1 MQGTFLG
8 PSYDSCDYDKTASE
22 FSAPY
27 EKYNS
32 FEDLTDDVAEL
43 VQRGNAIGWFQ
54 ERMEWGPR
62 ALGHR
67 SIIGDPRDSEM
78 QRTINQKIKFREGFR
93 PFAPSVLEEDVD
105 EFFTREDGAPYMLFV
120 TQVKEEKRKPLPS
133 NYDEMTIDEQL
144 DVEKSEV
151 PAVTHV
157 DFSSRLQTVN
167 SDDHPKYWKLLKSF
181 KDRTGVGMVINT
193 SFNLRGEPIVRS
205 PRNAYVCFMRSNMDY
220 LVLGNYLFDKADQPE
235 WHETRKEWRE
245 RITLD

>member
-1 MQGTFLG
+1 
-8 PSYDSCDYDKTASE
+8 
-22 FSAPY
+22 
-27 EKYNS
+27 
-32 FEDLTDDVAEL
+32 
-43 VQRGNAIGWFQ
+43 
-54 ERMEWGPR
+54 
-62 ALGHR
+62 
-67 SIIGDPRDSEM
+67 
-78 QRTINQKIKFREGFR
+78 
-93 PFAPSVLEEDVD
+93 
-105 EFFTREDGAPYMLFV
+105 MLFV